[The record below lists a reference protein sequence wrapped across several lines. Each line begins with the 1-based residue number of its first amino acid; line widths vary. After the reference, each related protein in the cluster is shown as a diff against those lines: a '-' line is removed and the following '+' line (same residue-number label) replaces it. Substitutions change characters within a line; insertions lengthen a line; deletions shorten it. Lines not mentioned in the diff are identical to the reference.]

1 MNRIMVNNK
10 ELQMFLKRTL
20 DIFVSSLGLI
30 LLLPLFIVISILVK
44 SSSPGPLFFKQ
55 ERVGKGGQLFNIYKF
70 RTMSVDE
77 DATNN
82 FDFSKDSK
90 RISPVGNFLR
100 RTKFDET
107 IQLYNVLKGEMSL
120 VGPRPTIMN
129 QVIKY
134 DDFQKRRLRVRP
146 GMTGLAQV
154 NGNTALTW
162 EERIIYDVK
171 YVDSYTFLLDIKI
184 LIKTILVVLFG
195 EDNFKKVPT
204 K

>member
-1 MNRIMVNNK
+1 
-10 ELQMFLKRTL
+10 
-20 DIFVSSLGLI
+20 
-30 LLLPLFIVISILVK
+30 
-44 SSSPGPLFFKQ
+44 
-55 ERVGKGGQLFNIYKF
+55 
-70 RTMSVDE
+70 MSVDE
-77 DATNN
+77 NATNN
-82 FDFSKDSK
+82 FDFSKDSQ
-90 RISPVGNFLR
+90 RISSVGNFLR

>member
-1 MNRIMVNNK
+1 
-10 ELQMFLKRTL
+10 
-20 DIFVSSLGLI
+20 
-30 LLLPLFIVISILVK
+30 
-44 SSSPGPLFFKQ
+44 
-55 ERVGKGGQLFNIYKF
+55 
-70 RTMSVDE
+70 
-77 DATNN
+77 
-82 FDFSKDSK
+82 
-90 RISPVGNFLR
+90 
-100 RTKFDET
+100 
-107 IQLYNVLKGEMSL
+107 MSL

-162 EERIIYDVK
+162 GERIIYDVK
-171 YVDSYTFLLDIKI
+171 YVDSYSFLLDIKI